1 VNSPNENTNNDR
13 LLNRKEAA
21 MFLGLSP
28 KTLAMW
34 HSTKRI
40 ILPVTKIG
48 RRVFY
53 KQSILK
59 KFIDDNTG
67 KT

>member
-1 VNSPNENTNNDR
+1 MNNPIDNANEDP

-21 MFLGLSP
+21 KFLGLSP

-34 HSTKRI
+34 QSTKRI

-67 KT
+67 TT